1 MAMNRNL
8 LLYFLNQALGSKT
21 VKLGCVESYH
31 LQTPFNG
38 SYVWAVF
45 DTLNASEITQS
56 KQSDTDHNL
65 LSVRLTFI
73 VVKKQIIIRFFI
85 EKDEGRLDNPSPGI
99 VIDLEVTR
107 TEW

>member
-1 MAMNRNL
+1 MNRNL
-8 LLYFLNQALGSKT
+8 LLYFLNQALGAKT

-38 SYVWAVF
+38 SYLWAVF
-45 DTLNASEITQS
+45 DTLNASELRQS
-56 KQSDTDHNL
+56 NQSDTDHNL

-73 VVKKQIIIRFFI
+73 VVKKRINTRFFI
-85 EKDEGRLDNPSPGI
+85 EKDEGRLDNPSPGT

-107 TEW
+107 TER